1 MKKALA
7 IIMAIGIMASLA
19 ACGSSA
25 GTTSAGSA
33 VAGSTAS
40 ASTEKTQYKSDA
52 KFDAKTLKLANS
64 AAGKTYTVG
73 TDTTFAP
80 FEFENDKGDFTG
92 IDIQLMNAAADM
104 MGFKVDWKVLGFS
117 AAVTALEASQVDAVI
132 AGMSITDERKAKY
145 DFSES
150 YYDCA
155 VAVAVANDSKYKSLD
170 DLKGQTVA
178 CKTGTTGS
186 QYAEKLEKKY
196 NLKLKYVD
204 ESSVMYQYVTSGQA
218 AACFEDYP
226 IIQYEISRGSIK
238 CKVINQSDYSYPT
251 GVAVMKGKNSELIAA
266 FNVAFER
273 MKEDGSYDKILN
285 TYFSK

>member
-7 IIMAIGIMASLA
+7 LIMAITIMASLA
-19 ACGSSA
+19 ACGATS
-25 GTTSAGSA
+25 GTTSASSA
-33 VAGSTAS
+33 ASTAS
-40 ASTEKTQYKSDA
+40 TAESTEKQYKSDA
-52 KFDAKTLKLANS
+52 KFKAKTLKLAKS

-92 IDIQLMNAAADM
+92 IDIQLMNTAADM
-104 MGFKVDWKVLGFS
+104 MGFKVNWKVLGFS
-117 AAVTALEASQVDAVI
+117 AAVTALEASQVNAVI
-132 AGMSITDERKAKY
+132 AGMSITDERKEKY
-145 DFSES
+145 NFSES

-155 VAVAVANDSKYKSLD
+155 VAVAVANNSKYNSLD
-170 DLKGQTVA
+170 SLKGQTVV

-226 IIQYEISRGSIK
+226 IIQYEISRGSIA

-251 GVAVMKGKNSELIAA
+251 GVAVLKGKSPELIAA

-273 MKEDGSYDKILN
+273 MKEDGSYNKILN
-285 TYFSK
+285 TYFKK